1 MGEIPNG
8 FPNNKVNGAGASREG
23 ASRCPVGEQH
33 RHSRHPDTA
42 RLNGSKEVN
51 KVVMECY
58 FRSKP
63 VNENGVPMRGY
74 SQRMFHECRR

>member
-1 MGEIPNG
+1 MVLELTGEVPR
-8 FPNNKVNGAGASREG
+8 GALWVSSTGT
-23 ASRCPVGEQH
+23 VVILIL
-33 RHSRHPDTA
+33 A

-51 KVVMECY
+51 EVVMECY